1 LALHGIDAASE
12 LRISPRCEFPV
23 FRLSRMFWKFPAHA
37 QSLEHEWL
45 GIIHSM
51 PKANHYKENIMAS
64 ISERRNKNGTVG
76 WQALVRV
83 KGFPAVARTFDT
95 PEEAAKFSRELE
107 AELRAQSK
115 RQQKEVA
122 LVRKANPTQADYNE
136 EELRKTLRLF
146 AASSDSIKR
155 HRTTIPTL
163 LAQVGDVKLGEI
175 KRPWAKAYIEKM
187 RKKKTRTG
195 RPFTYQTLAV
205 HMQIMGRACRWRAEE
220 LELPEPSLPF
230 STKLLPKGWET
241 HRERRLAAH
250 EERAII
256 GRLRRIAAPS
266 RYHWRLLFRL
276 ALETGARLQELIRAE
291 WSEFDIGR
299 KLWAIPA
306 AHTKTKKARA
316 VPLSKAAH
324 RIIRL
329 LHLLASKDSPRV
341 FHPLGNPTT
350 VSAGFHKFVIDAK
363 VADFRFHD
371 LRHEA
376 ISRMVLYKR
385 KLSVFEIMAIVGHS
399 TTEMLHRYA
408 NLRGDEIAPRMD

>member
-1 LALHGIDAASE
+1 
-12 LRISPRCEFPV
+12 
-23 FRLSRMFWKFPAHA
+23 M
-37 QSLEHEWL
+37 

-51 PKANHYKENIMAS
+51 PKANNYKEKNMAS
-64 ISERRNKNGTVG
+64 ISERKNKNGTIG

-83 KGFPAVARTFDT
+83 KGYPAVARTFDT
-95 PEEAAKFSRELE
+95 PEDAIKFGRDLE
-107 AELRAQSK
+107 GKLRQQSK

-155 HRTTIPTL
+155 HRATIPTL
-163 LAQVGDVKLGEI
+163 LAHVGDVKLGDI
-175 KRPWAKAYIEKM
+175 KRPWVKGYIEKM
-187 RKKKTRTG
+187 RKKKTRAG
-195 RPFTYQTLAV
+195 RVFTYETIAV

-220 LELPEPSLPF
+220 LELAEPSLPF

-241 HRERRLAAH
+241 HRDRRLAAH
-250 EERAII
+250 EEKAIM

-276 ALETGARLQELIRAE
+276 ALETGARLQEMILAE

-341 FHPLGNPTT
+341 FHLLGNPTT
-350 VSAGFHKFVIDAK
+350 VSAGFHKLVADAK
-363 VADFRFHD
+363 VANFRFHD
-371 LRHEA
+371 IRHEA
-376 ISRMVLYKR
+376 ISRMVLHKR

-399 TTEMLHRYA
+399 SAEMLHRYA